1 MNMGTDE
8 DQHSSRDICILKCP
22 FCYTNFIIPFV
33 YRTHLAAHISF
44 HSREDTFSCRIC
56 PKEHLDIMN
65 IVLHVEKWHS
75 EKRRIDPTSPIVKN
89 IEQENLEEK
98 YRMISELGACDDQP
112 FPLKLPY

>member
-1 MNMGTDE
+1 
-8 DQHSSRDICILKCP
+8 
-22 FCYTNFIIPFV
+22 
-33 YRTHLAAHISF
+33 
-44 HSREDTFSCRIC
+44 
-56 PKEHLDIMN
+56 MN